1 MKQIWIALL
10 LVASGGS
17 ANAQDKPNVVV
28 ILSDNVGYG
37 DIGAYVTRRDSRDA
51 NPTPRPA
58 RQQRLR
64 LTQFFVEQDA
74 PHPARR

>member
-10 LVASGGS
+10 LIASGGS

-37 DIGAYVTRRDSRDA
+37 TSARMAQARFAGCQPHASTSS
-51 NPTPRPA
+51 PA
-58 RQQRLR
+58 KGC
-64 LTQFFVEQDA
+64 D
-74 PHPARR
+74 